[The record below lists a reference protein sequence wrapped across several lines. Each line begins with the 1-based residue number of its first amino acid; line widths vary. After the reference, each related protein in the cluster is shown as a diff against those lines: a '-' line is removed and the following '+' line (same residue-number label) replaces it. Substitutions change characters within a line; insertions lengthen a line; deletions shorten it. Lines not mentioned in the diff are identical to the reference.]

1 MSNLGAY
8 QWMTS
13 AAKMVGGPI
22 NLLILTGATGA
33 VAYKTGELIVKWCI
47 KKHKTTCFIIEDK
60 KEFYNVTSTGRSNEG
75 VKFDVGDRIFV
86 LEEDGDSVL
95 IEKIGDTNSPY
106 FVSTKFLRQISEYK

>member
-8 QWMTS
+8 QWMTV
-13 AAKMVGGPI
+13 AAKKVGGPI
-22 NLLILTGATGA
+22 NLLILANVTGA
-33 VAYKTGELIVKWCI
+33 VLYKSGELIVKHCI
-47 KKHKTTCFIIEDK
+47 RIHETTCLVIEDK

-75 VKFDVGDRIFV
+75 VIFDVGDSIFV

-95 IEKIGDTNSPY
+95 IEKVGDTNSPY